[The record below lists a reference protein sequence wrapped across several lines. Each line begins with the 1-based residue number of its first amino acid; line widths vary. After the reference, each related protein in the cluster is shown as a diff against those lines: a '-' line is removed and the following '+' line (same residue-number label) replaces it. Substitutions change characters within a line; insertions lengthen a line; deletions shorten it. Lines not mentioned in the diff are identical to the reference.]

1 MNRLLRVLDIEHIN
15 QLIGDADVA
24 LEHYRRM
31 YGVEIEQI
39 YRQRTGPYDNFVFKM
54 GRVSFEV
61 FSPVDPA
68 HSFGRQH
75 RRFGNCWQGCLWRV
89 PDLEEAIGICQANE
103 IPLVDVVLTPERR
116 WAFTDPRATYF
127 SIQLDDRDLWD
138 KATAAN
144 AVGITDLSGFTIAVD
159 DSARA
164 AKFFEGL
171 VADVEVIYEEER
183 PALGATAIGL
193 SLGGYELELQS
204 PVREGELSSFIE
216 NYRQR
221 IRTATWKVTSLDDAK
236 QHFAKQKIHL
246 VEGDRPGWLAIEPA
260 DNLGIGMQF
269 AES

>member
-1 MNRLLRVLDIEHIN
+1 MSRFRVLEIEHIN
-15 QLIGDADVA
+15 QLIGNADVA

-31 YGVEIEQI
+31 YEVEIEQI

-54 GRVSFEV
+54 GRISLEV

-68 HSFGRQH
+68 HSFGRQY

-89 PDLEEAIGICQANE
+89 PNLEEAIGICRADG
-103 IPLVDVVLTPERR
+103 IPLVDVVLTSERR

-138 KATAAN
+138 KASAPN
-144 AVGITDLSGFTIAVD
+144 AVGITDLRGFTIAVD
-159 DSARA
+159 DSTRA

-183 PALGATAIGL
+183 TALGATAIGL
-193 SLGGYELELQS
+193 RIGKYELELQS
-204 PVREGELSSFIE
+204 PVREGELSLFIE
-216 NYRQR
+216 KYKQR

-236 QHFAKQKIHL
+236 RHFAGLQIHL
-246 VEGDRPGWLAIEPA
+246 VEGDRPGCLAIEPA
-260 DNLGIGMQF
+260 DNLGIAMQF

>member
-1 MNRLLRVLDIEHIN
+1 MNDRLRVLEIEHIN
-15 QLIGDADVA
+15 QLVGSASAA
-24 LEHYRRM
+24 LEHYRRV

-39 YRQRTGPYDNFVFKM
+39 YRQRTGPYDNFVFNM
-54 GRVSFEV
+54 GRASLEV

-89 PDLEEAIGICQANE
+89 PDLEEAIGICQMDG

-138 KATAAN
+138 NAPAPN
-144 AVGITDLSGFTIAVD
+144 AVGITDLHGFTIAVD
-159 DSARA
+159 DNTKA

-171 VADVEVIYEEER
+171 IADVEVIYEEQR
-183 PALGATAIGL
+183 TALGATAIGL
-193 SLGGYELELQS
+193 RLGKYELELQS
-204 PVREGELSSFIE
+204 PVREGVLSSFIE
-216 NYRQR
+216 KYKQR
-221 IRTATWKVTSLDDAK
+221 IRTATWKVSSLDDAK
-236 QHFAKQKIHL
+236 QYFATRDIHL
-246 VEGDRPGWLAIEPA
+246 VDGDRPGCLAIEPA

-269 AES
+269 AEF